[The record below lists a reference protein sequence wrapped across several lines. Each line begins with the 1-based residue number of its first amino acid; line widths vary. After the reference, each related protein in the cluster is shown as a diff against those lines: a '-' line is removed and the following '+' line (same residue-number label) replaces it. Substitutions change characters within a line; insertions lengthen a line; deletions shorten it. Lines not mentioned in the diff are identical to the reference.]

1 MAETNQQ
8 LGLSSVE
15 AARRIKQ
22 YGPNAIAESRQV
34 SGLVEFLVRFKN
46 PLVLILIFAAGISAL
61 TGDPVSATIIILIVL
76 ISVLLDFFNTYKS
89 QRAAEELKEKVQIL
103 ARVTRDGKIQEIP
116 LWQIVPGD
124 VVHMEAGD
132 LVPADGKVL
141 EGKDFF
147 INESSLTGE
156 SFPVEK
162 EPGAPLFLGTSGVSG
177 TAVMEVEIT
186 GHKTKYSHIAESIG
200 GGEQPTEFDRNITDF
215 SYLIMKITFVLV
227 IFIFLINALFKAA
240 ILESFLFSAALA
252 VGLTPELLPMIIAL
266 NLSKGS
272 LNMSKHG
279 VIVKKLSA
287 IQNFGSM
294 DVLCT
299 DKTGTLTEDRIVLMK
314 YVDAKGETDE
324 KIFDYAYISSTF
336 RSGFN
341 NPLDAAVK
349 NYKKISTSHFSKI
362 DEVPFDFERRRD
374 SVVVESSAGKE
385 IVSKGAPE
393 GLWEICDHYKSTK
406 TKITPHLLKEL
417 EEEYK
422 SLSQDGFRVLGVAS
436 KSIAESKKTYTKA
449 DESGMIFLGFIAFL
463 DPPKKTVSETLKLL
477 ESYGITIKI
486 ITGDNDLVTKKIA
499 DEIQLPVAGILLGS
513 EIEKMHDHELA
524 LKVEKTT
531 IFSRVNP
538 EQKKRIIIALQKNG
552 HTVGY
557 MGDGIN
563 DAPSLKAADVGISVN
578 NAVNVAKDSADLIL
592 MHKSLHDLANG
603 VIQGR
608 STFSNTMKYL
618 MMALSSN
625 FGNMF
630 SMAGASLFF
639 NFLPM
644 LPTQILLNNL
654 LYDSS
659 QFTIPLDQVD
669 IEDIKK
675 PRKMNLKFIKEF
687 MLVFGPLSSIFDF
700 ATFYLLYSVFKFS
713 GSHFQTGWFME
724 SLATQALVIF
734 IIRTKKIPFL
744 QSNPSKY
751 LALSVVLA
759 VVLGWVVALSG
770 FGAVFK
776 FTSLPV
782 LACLGIVLITAVYL
796 VLVEFIKRRFYRR
809 FAD

>member
-1 MAETNQQ
+1 MKKICVPE
-8 LGLSSVE
+8 
-15 AARRIKQ
+15 
-22 YGPNAIAESRQV
+22 
-34 SGLVEFLVRFKN
+34 
-46 PLVLILIFAAGISAL
+46 
-61 TGDPVSATIIILIVL
+61 
-76 ISVLLDFFNTYKS
+76 
-89 QRAAEELKEKVQIL
+89 KEKVQIL
-103 ARVTRDGKIQEIP
+103 ARVMRDGKLQEIP
-116 LWQIVPGD
+116 LRQIVPGD
-124 VVHMEAGD
+124 IVHLEAGD

-141 EGKDFF
+141 EAKDFF

-156 SFPVEK
+156 SFPAEK
-162 EPGAPLFLGTSGVSG
+162 EFGTPLFLGTSCVSG
-177 TAVMEVEIT
+177 TAIMQVDIT
-186 GHKTKYSHIAESIG
+186 GHQTKFSHIAESVG
-200 GGEQPTEFDRNITDF
+200 GNEQPTEFDRSIKDF
-215 SYLIMKITFVLV
+215 SYLIMKVTFVLV
-227 IFIFLINALFKAA
+227 IFIFLINALSRKD

-299 DKTGTLTEDRIVLMK
+299 DKTGTLTEDNIVLVK
-314 YVDAKGETDE
+314 YVDAKGETDD
-324 KIFDYAYISSTF
+324 KIFEYAYISSTF

-341 NPLDAAVK
+341 NPLDVAVK
-349 NYKKISTSHFSKI
+349 KFKQISTAHFKKL

-385 IVSKGAPE
+385 IISKGAPE
-393 GLWEICDHYKSTK
+393 GLWPICHYYKTTK
-406 TKITPHLLKEL
+406 TKITPRLLKEL
-417 EEEYK
+417 ENEYNK
-422 SLSQDGFRVLGVAS
+422 LSQDGFRVLGVAC
-436 KSIAESKKTYTKA
+436 KSIAESKKVYTKA
-449 DESGMIFLGFIAFL
+449 DESDMVFLGFIAFL
-463 DPPKKTVSETLKLL
+463 DPPKKTVTETLKLL
-477 ESYGITIKI
+477 ENYGIAIKI
-486 ITGDNDLVTKKIA
+486 ITGDNNLVTKKIA
-499 DEIQLPVAGILLGS
+499 DEINLPVKGVLLGD
-513 EIEKMHDHELA
+513 EIEKMHDAELA
-524 LKVEKTT
+524 RKAENTT
-531 IFSRVNP
+531 IFARVSP

-592 MHKSLHDLANG
+592 MHKSLHDLTNG

-654 LYDSS
+654 LYDAS
-659 QFTIPLDQVD
+659 QFTIPLDRVD
-669 IEDIKK
+669 EEDIKK
-675 PRKMNLKFIKEF
+675 PHKMDLKFIRKF
-687 MLVFGPLSSIFDF
+687 MLVFGPISSIFDF
-700 ATFYLLYSVFKFS
+700 ATFYLLYAVFKFS
-713 GSHFQTGWFME
+713 GSHFQTGWFIE

-744 QSNPSKY
+744 QSSPSKY
-751 LALSVVLA
+751 LTLSVLLA
-759 VVLGWVVALSG
+759 VVVGWVVALSG
-770 FGAVFK
+770 FGAIFK
-776 FTSLPV
+776 FTPLPV
-782 LACLGIVLITAVYL
+782 LACLGIVLITAIYL
-796 VLVEFIKRRFYRR
+796 VMVEFIKRWFYRR